1 MSITRLQQAR
11 QMYALGQRVAK
22 TMDGSRPGYRGREDA
37 ESQYGGDYSN
47 TGQSLGGGTGDARED
62 YRSKQYTNLPTPTVT
77 VGVDKKGNPITVPTT
92 YTAKR
97 DRQQMLDALN
107 AKGISSFDP
116 RVTSK
121 FNAFAP
127 TTPKGI
133 NWKSALFNAGLYAL
147 NPVLAAKY
155 SKAQSLYNA
164 AKYGSKLA
172 KDFDL
177 TDTDI
182 VESITSNFT
191 DNLSNLGKETS
202 KETTVTNNDRGNG
215 EGLASLENQA
225 SNYNEY
231 ILLLQKLQAGTIS
244 DAERN
249 RYNVLKNMLGI

>member
-1 MSITRLQQAR
+1 MAITRLQQAR

-22 TMDGSRPGYRGREDA
+22 TMDGSRPGYKGREDA

-77 VGVDKKGNPITVPTT
+77 VGVDKFDNPITVPTT

-107 AKGISSFDP
+107 AKNISFFDP

-127 TTPKGI
+127 TTPKGF
-133 NWKSALFNAGLYAL
+133 NWKGALLNAGLYAL
-147 NPVLAAKY
+147 NPALAAKY
-155 SKAQSLYNA
+155 GKAKSLYNA
-164 AKYGSKLA
+164 AKYGSTLA
-172 KDFDL
+172 KDLGL
-177 TDTDI
+177 TNTDV

-215 EGLASLENQA
+215 EGVASLENQA